1 MQSIFYRVCI
11 TVIICSGLLVVFL
24 LLFGRQEQTELKII
38 FSALGA
44 GGSALAA
51 LCCASVYNQYRYRA
65 VSILGMGLAGLTFVC
80 SLLNIWGEFEGTV
93 KLFLTLVTLTAAL
106 AHICLL
112 LRIDQTAGYATIIT
126 LVFIVASVVCAQFVI
141 YSLLDTNLTLRL
153 GISFLILSVTG
164 TILAFVKGYRWGDL

>member
-1 MQSIFYRVCI
+1 MQRIFYRVCI
-11 TVIICSGLLVVFL
+11 TVIIGSGLLVVFL

-51 LCCASVYNQYRYRA
+51 FCFVLVFNQDRYKA

-112 LRIDQTAGYATIIT
+112 LRVDKTTGHVTIIT

-141 YSLLDTNLTLRL
+141 YSLLDTDLTLRL
-153 GISFLILSVTG
+153 GISFLVLSLVG
-164 TILAFVKGYRWGDL
+164 TILAFVRGYKRI